1 MRARRPKKT
10 EWRSSFASMSD
21 IAFLL
26 IIFFAVAGKF
36 TQSDKK
42 ELVLPAA
49 EVGER
54 TQKRDIELVV
64 GEDAFLLNGEKV
76 EADGL
81 KDALASYIVAGAP
94 KESKTVTLFA
104 DRDAEYG
111 AVATAIDAIN
121 RADGYLE
128 MAVKQDK

>member
-10 EWRSSFASMSD
+10 EWRTSFASMSD

-36 TQSDKK
+36 TQSEQKD
-42 ELVLPAA
+42 LVLPSAD
-49 EVGER
+49 VGER

-64 GEDAFLLNGEKV
+64 MEDGFLVNGEKV

-81 KDALASYIVAGAP
+81 KDALTSYIVPEAP
-94 KESKTVTLFA
+94 PESKTVTLFA

-121 RADGYLE
+121 RSDGYLE
-128 MAVKQDK
+128 MAVKQQK

>member
-36 TQSDKK
+36 TQTENKD
-42 ELVLPAA
+42 LVLPSAD
-49 EVGER
+49 VGER
-54 TQKRDIELVV
+54 AEQRQIRLVV
-64 GEDAFLLNGEKV
+64 LKNGYKLNGETI
-76 EADGL
+76 EAKEL
-81 KDALASYIVAGAP
+81 KDALANYIMPDAP
-94 KESKTVTLFA
+94 PGNKTVRLFA

-111 AVATAIDAIN
+111 NVATAIDAVN

-128 MAVKQDK
+128 MAVRQQN

>member
-1 MRARRPKKT
+1 MRARRPKKP
-10 EWRSSFASMSD
+10 EWRTSFASMSD

-36 TQSDKK
+36 TQSDQK
-42 ELVLPAA
+42 ELVLPTAD
-49 EVGER
+49 VGER

-64 GEDAFLLNGEKV
+64 QENSYFLNGEKL

-81 KDALASYIVAGAP
+81 KDTLASYIVPQAP
-94 KESKTVTLFA
+94 RESKTVTLFA

-111 AVATAIDAIN
+111 AVAVAIDAIN
-121 RADGYLE
+121 QADGYLE
-128 MAVKQDK
+128 MAVKKRK